1 MALSH
6 KDRFK
11 LKSQL
16 TDVLVSGE
24 WTFDKTNLLFIEFG
38 LDPMDGDSHGPS
50 LAEVVAGIADSELIE
65 MYALVMGV
73 ESEEVEEV
81 IEAAADP
88 GNWKPGYARVFL
100 SHSAAQKQFAGEV
113 ADELAVV
120 GVHGFVAHDTMEY
133 SKPWQVQIEQALRSM
148 QAFVA
153 LVHPEFNDSAWCQE
167 EVGWGL
173 GRRVPHFAVRV
184 GADPVGFLG
193 RDQWPSCAGK
203 SSKEVAKVISSWVST
218 VPELGATVVEGL
230 LSALKS
236 AGNYMDAGATA
247 QRIAALGTL
256 TDDQFSLLDEIWWSN
271 DQLHGGVLPTRAMK
285 PFYQANGR
293 DWPPPRVHPDSV
305 NGADYGEEPF

>member
-1 MALSH
+1 MPLSH

-16 TDVLVSGE
+16 ADALVSDE
-24 WTFDKTNLLFIEFG
+24 WTFDRTNLLLIEFG
-38 LDPMDGDSHGPS
+38 LTPLDGDWQGPS
-50 LAEVVAGIADSELIE
+50 LTEVVAGIADAQLVEI
-65 MYALVMGV
+65 YALVMGI
-73 ESEEVEEV
+73 ESAEVEEV
-81 IEAAADP
+81 IESSADA

-100 SHSAAQKQFAGEV
+100 SHSAAHKDFAGQV

-120 GVHGFVAHDTMEY
+120 GIHGFVAHDTMAY
-133 SKPWQVQIEQALRSM
+133 SKPWQAQIEQALRSM

-173 GRRVPHFAVRV
+173 GRRVPHYAVRL

-203 SSKEVAKVISSWVST
+203 SPKEVSKVISSWVST
-218 VPELGATVVEGL
+218 VPELGAIVVEGL

-247 QRIAALGTL
+247 QRIAAVGSL
-256 TDDQFSLLDEIWWSN
+256 TDEQFSQLDDIWWSN

-285 PFYQANGR
+285 PFYAENGR
-293 DWPPPRVHPDSV
+293 GWPPPKVEPKPTHAQVD
-305 NGADYGEEPF
+305 DEPF